1 MTDPQW
7 YSRYSR
13 QLLVEDFD
21 ETHQQKLEQ
30 ASVAIVG
37 MGGLGCAAA
46 MQLAACGTGTLS
58 LIDPDSVDLSNLP
71 RQHLYGEKDIGKAK
85 VHCARARLKDNNAR
99 CDIDIF
105 EHYAGHENV
114 KPVLERSDL
123 ILDCT
128 DNVQARMY
136 ISSQARHLKKPLVSA
151 AATGLQAHVIA
162 FHWQQDACCYGC
174 LHALDATP
182 QKSCLSHGIL
192 GPVVAIAG
200 LYQALIAI
208 NYLTH
213 RHPIAWGSLMQFCG
227 RTLTWKQLHLAQ
239 APGCPVCQE

>member
-30 ASVAIVG
+30 ASVAVIG
-37 MGGLGCAAA
+37 MGGLGCATA

-105 EHYAGHENV
+105 EH
-114 KPVLERSDL
+114 
-123 ILDCT
+123 
-128 DNVQARMY
+128 
-136 ISSQARHLKKPLVSA
+136 
-151 AATGLQAHVIA
+151 
-162 FHWQQDACCYGC
+162 
-174 LHALDATP
+174 
-182 QKSCLSHGIL
+182 
-192 GPVVAIAG
+192 
-200 LYQALIAI
+200 
-208 NYLTH
+208 
-213 RHPIAWGSLMQFCG
+213 
-227 RTLTWKQLHLAQ
+227 
-239 APGCPVCQE
+239 